1 MNMFNIYLNLKKSDI
16 RNWYIWIP
24 SKGVYS
30 IVNIFKLLYKIW
42 DPSLDEESVEDPVYP
57 PQNQSLEKI
66 HEYSFEEGPIYER
79 THSPI
84 ILPHPKNL
92 N

>member
-1 MNMFNIYLNLKKSDI
+1 MYTQL
-16 RNWYIWIP
+16 YIF
-24 SKGVYS
+24 SGCYTS
-30 IVNIFKLLYKIW
+30 LW
-42 DPSLDEESVEDPVYP
+42 DPILDEESVEDPVYP

-66 HEYSFEEGPIYER
+66 HEYSFEQGPIYER

-84 ILPHPKNL
+84 ILPHPKNM